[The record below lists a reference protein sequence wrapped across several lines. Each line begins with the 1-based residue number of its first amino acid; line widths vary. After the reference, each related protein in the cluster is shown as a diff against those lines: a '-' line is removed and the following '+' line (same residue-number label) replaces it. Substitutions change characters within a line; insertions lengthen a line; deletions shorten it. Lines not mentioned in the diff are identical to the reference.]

1 MKQTTLAMA
10 WGGQKP
16 VAMPSGFSAISG
28 ARQVASAPSTSTT
41 AAVSAGAESTFPTD
55 ISQLDFR
62 ANAKLPLA
70 LRASKNDSNT
80 LEGFD
85 ASGEGAVW
93 VYPVNFPVR
102 EYQYNIVASALA
114 KNTLV
119 CLPTGLGKT
128 FIAAVVMMNF
138 YRWYPAGRVVFMAPT
153 KPLVAQQIDACYGI
167 AGVPA
172 ADTIEMTGCM
182 PPAARR
188 AAWQDKRLFFC
199 TPQVFANDLT
209 NQLCDPAQVR
219 CVVIDEAHKATG
231 NHAYCVAIRTLASR
245 HNQFRVL
252 ALSATPGSDVRS
264 VQEVINNLL
273 ISHIE
278 LRTEQCRDIQRY
290 SHERNVEKIVV
301 PLGPEVEAAVRRLE
315 AIIDVYV
322 SRLKQNKAV
331 YASVRVA
338 TLSKYALI
346 MQRQEFFQRYGGSI
360 PPDRQS
366 FIHRNFA
373 MAISLYHGYEI
384 VQQHGLRPL
393 YNFLKGVLEGE
404 RGSNSTR
411 LELQRQPAF
420 AELWDSLL
428 DKFKPDPNST
438 LSSTQAAFVGGHPKL
453 SRLLEIVLEH
463 FQSTE
468 DPAERQRTRVIIF
481 SQYRDSVT
489 EIARMLKQHRPLV
502 RCMTFFGQASTGKN
516 SKGLTQKD
524 QLRVM
529 QEFRQGAYNTLVS
542 TCVGEE
548 GLDIGQVDLII
559 CYDAQKSPVR
569 LIQRMGRTGR
579 ARQGRIVM
587 LLAAGKEE
595 ASYGASLSKRAS
607 VNKVIL
613 DGFRKLQFYSDTPR
627 MIPTGLQPTVSLRRL
642 DIQQRPAAG
651 GAARK
656 RRAVG
661 SSVADG
667 GGGCSSAKLRPDQVL
682 DYETRL
688 ASSAP
693 TFARLLPPRLRCL
706 PSTLA
711 ETEDDLR
718 QHRHPQQQMPLDHCR
733 RPSRFAS
740 NGPAGG
746 ASVTR
751 HHLVALG
758 RLLGCHR
765 AGATNLMFHAVG
777 LRDLE
782 DANLTAVATQTAR
795 LLLADDDLDEDFA
808 DDDDVPIP
816 IDDDLDCPRMFDDSA
831 EEQLL
836 MPPPAAQPRLPAE
849 MPLLSTQT
857 LFRGAAAA
865 ADAEAP
871 AENANDLQTDG
882 APISPVFRSSAAVR
896 RHRLSSQ
903 AAASAA
909 SIAAAEPTMSLAEAT
924 SSRRPLYSLRP
935 FQPATAAELESLQS
949 AIQCLLSA
957 DEPDDVGEIVDQ
969 LAEEWRSERSR
980 LLPTLLLK
988 SKPAAADCD
997 SNWQLLDGAENWSV
1011 DDLFASAE
1019 DQKPPPE
1026 DLVVLASQRPT
1037 KFGSVF
1043 QSLPRCSQ
1051 KRVSFA
1057 IADLGSLEEQRPV
1070 QKNKDPEEQR
1080 PAQQN
1085 KDLEEQRPAQ
1095 QNKDLEE
1102 QRPVQPVSS
1111 TENATPRTIGRIGS
1125 LGFTV
1130 SANKDY
1136 SRDLDK
1142 DLEKQVA
1149 FVVVPSATDNDN
1161 KDQLDAESA
1170 VPKTAAASTPKAS
1183 RECERGVLFKPDKDL
1198 NIATPSQSIG
1208 TIGWVN
1214 KNHNCDIKATK
1225 TTAVCA
1231 SPMPP
1236 VQNTPICK
1244 DSNKDSKLFDSA
1256 ARRRGR
1262 IFSKIFQLMP
1272 VATPEAP
1279 TPLARRPLTAWSVA
1293 EPAAARAAAARNA
1306 DNQLDFSAALRL
1318 LEATDDSEQSS
1329 NLPAAVPSS
1338 VTADMFRIE
1347 TDLFQP
1353 VEPSAEASPV
1363 FDKLGA
1369 SSQKLMKQLPPATP
1383 PKCNGTNDDK
1393 ANKID
1398 DDEDLLMLD
1407 TSWLAELTQPL
1418 NSPVLPKQSLEK
1430 KKRNA
1435 NDKPAA
1441 AAAAGEINKDCDD
1454 DFLRPLPPPP
1464 PNPAT
1469 PTRHAR
1475 LSRASPSRPMKR
1487 KSTSPTR
1494 PGSPELN
1501 ASASSASASSFLALQ
1516 KKILAKKKQ
1525 KPKSLSKSQARSL
1538 SLAAALPASGE
1549 REERPQRDPRPK
1561 RPRRHRGGGCD
1572 FLDDE
1577 AALTDSDAD
1586 FVSSDEASDA
1596 ADSDAGSSFVD
1607 DATQQEAETSAVAAA
1622 GGMRAIYLRSLAT
1635 AQQSPARRFKI
1646 PSLADRPFNPAEV
1659 FSQLPRAGVPESPE
1673 SEYQFDSFL
1682 VPNEQ
1687 AVSPAAATA
1696 KSPLSA
1702 AIALG
1707 KRRAKAA
1714 VNNTTKSSKQQQAKQ
1729 QRRRLVV
1736 IQEDTQFC
1744 ADDADNSSD
1753 DFQ

>member
-1 MKQTTLAMA
+1 MWWQP
-10 WGGQKP
+10 Q
-16 VAMPSGFSAISG
+16 
-28 ARQVASAPSTSTT
+28 
-41 AAVSAGAESTFPTD
+41 
-55 ISQLDFR
+55 
-62 ANAKLPLA
+62 
-70 LRASKNDSNT
+70 
-80 LEGFD
+80 
-85 ASGEGAVW
+85 
-93 VYPVNFPVR
+93 VR

-322 SRLKQNKAV
+322 SRLKQNKAGLRQFAVAHEPGLYWDPWGVFRIQLFEIFNYRLNPQAV

-1026 DLVVLASQRPT
+1026 DLVVLASQRP
-1037 KFGSVF
+1037 
-1043 QSLPRCSQ
+1043 
-1051 KRVSFA
+1051 
-1057 IADLGSLEEQRPV
+1057 
-1070 QKNKDPEEQR
+1070 
-1080 PAQQN
+1080 
-1085 KDLEEQRPAQ
+1085 
-1095 QNKDLEE
+1095 
-1102 QRPVQPVSS
+1102 
-1111 TENATPRTIGRIGS
+1111 PRT
-1125 LGFTV
+1125 
-1130 SANKDY
+1130 
-1136 SRDLDK
+1136 
-1142 DLEKQVA
+1142 
-1149 FVVVPSATDNDN
+1149 
-1161 KDQLDAESA
+1161 
-1170 VPKTAAASTPKAS
+1170 
-1183 RECERGVLFKPDKDL
+1183 
-1198 NIATPSQSIG
+1198 
-1208 TIGWVN
+1208 
-1214 KNHNCDIKATK
+1214 
-1225 TTAVCA
+1225 
-1231 SPMPP
+1231 
-1236 VQNTPICK
+1236 
-1244 DSNKDSKLFDSA
+1244 
-1256 ARRRGR
+1256 
-1262 IFSKIFQLMP
+1262 
-1272 VATPEAP
+1272 
-1279 TPLARRPLTAWSVA
+1279 
-1293 EPAAARAAAARNA
+1293 
-1306 DNQLDFSAALRL
+1306 
-1318 LEATDDSEQSS
+1318 
-1329 NLPAAVPSS
+1329 
-1338 VTADMFRIE
+1338 
-1347 TDLFQP
+1347 
-1353 VEPSAEASPV
+1353 
-1363 FDKLGA
+1363 
-1369 SSQKLMKQLPPATP
+1369 
-1383 PKCNGTNDDK
+1383 
-1393 ANKID
+1393 
-1398 DDEDLLMLD
+1398 
-1407 TSWLAELTQPL
+1407 
-1418 NSPVLPKQSLEK
+1418 
-1430 KKRNA
+1430 
-1435 NDKPAA
+1435 
-1441 AAAAGEINKDCDD
+1441 
-1454 DFLRPLPPPP
+1454 
-1464 PNPAT
+1464 
-1469 PTRHAR
+1469 
-1475 LSRASPSRPMKR
+1475 
-1487 KSTSPTR
+1487 
-1494 PGSPELN
+1494 
-1501 ASASSASASSFLALQ
+1501 
-1516 KKILAKKKQ
+1516 
-1525 KPKSLSKSQARSL
+1525 
-1538 SLAAALPASGE
+1538 
-1549 REERPQRDPRPK
+1549 
-1561 RPRRHRGGGCD
+1561 
-1572 FLDDE
+1572 
-1577 AALTDSDAD
+1577 
-1586 FVSSDEASDA
+1586 
-1596 ADSDAGSSFVD
+1596 
-1607 DATQQEAETSAVAAA
+1607 
-1622 GGMRAIYLRSLAT
+1622 
-1635 AQQSPARRFKI
+1635 
-1646 PSLADRPFNPAEV
+1646 
-1659 FSQLPRAGVPESPE
+1659 
-1673 SEYQFDSFL
+1673 
-1682 VPNEQ
+1682 
-1687 AVSPAAATA
+1687 
-1696 KSPLSA
+1696 
-1702 AIALG
+1702 
-1707 KRRAKAA
+1707 
-1714 VNNTTKSSKQQQAKQ
+1714 
-1729 QRRRLVV
+1729 
-1736 IQEDTQFC
+1736 
-1744 ADDADNSSD
+1744 
-1753 DFQ
+1753 